1 MDSTPRNTL
10 RRGPNAHALQQAP
23 ELRQALVVGIDYYAK
38 LRPLRGSVN
47 DARAVAEALR
57 MNGDGTPNFGI
68 VAIKTASSADDPVTR
83 GDLKDGVR
91 RLFAASGEIAL
102 LYFAGHGHV
111 EETGGYL
118 CCSEND
124 RGDDGLSLAE
134 VLTLALASK
143 AQNRIIILDSCHS
156 GVAGNPAG
164 HSTAEL
170 SEGVTILTASTENQY
185 ALEADGGG
193 VFTALL
199 LDALGGAAA
208 NLIGDVTPGSAYAHI
223 DQSLGPWKQRPV
235 FKTNVTTFVSLRRV
249 PAPIALD
256 DLKKIAALFP
266 TRAFEFPLD
275 PSFEPELR
283 GRPDGALPPGA
294 TNTATFALL
303 QQYNRLNL
311 LKPVNAPHMWHA
323 AIESRG
329 CRLTALGEHYRQLV
343 ADGLI

>member
-1 MDSTPRNTL
+1 MARTPRNGL
-10 RRGPNAHALQQAP
+10 RTSAGAHSRLPDP
-23 ELRQALVVGIDYYAK
+23 ETRQALVVGIDYYSA

-47 DARAVAEALR
+47 DARAVADALR
-57 MNGDGTPNFGI
+57 LNGDGTPNFGR
-68 VAIKTASSADDPVTR
+68 VTLKTAASADEAVTR
-83 GDLKDGVR
+83 GMLKDGIR
-91 RLFAASGEIAL
+91 RLFAAEGEIAL

-118 CCSEND
+118 CCSENQ
-124 RGDDGLSLAE
+124 RGDDGLSLDE

-143 AQNRIIILDSCHS
+143 ARNRIIILDSCHS

-170 SEGVTILTASTENQY
+170 SEGVTILTASTAHQY
-185 ALEADGGG
+185 ALEEDGGG

-235 FKTNVTTFVSLRRV
+235 FKTNVTKFVSLRRV

-256 DLKKIAALFP
+256 DLRRIAALFP
-266 TRAFEFPLD
+266 TRGFVYPLD

-283 GRPDGALPPGA
+283 GRPHGAPAPDPA
-294 TNTATFALL
+294 NTAIFAIL

-311 LKPVNAPHMWHA
+311 LKPVDAPHMWHA
-323 AIESRG
+323 AIESKG

-343 ADGLI
+343 TDGLI

>member
-1 MDSTPRNTL
+1 MAPTPRNGL
-10 RRGPNAHALQQAP
+10 RRSAGAPSLHQAP
-23 ELRQALVVGIDYYAK
+23 ESRQALVVGIDYYAT
-38 LRPLRGSVN
+38 LRPLHGSVS
-47 DARAVAEALR
+47 DARAVADALR
-57 MNGDGTPNFGI
+57 LNGDGTPNFGS
-68 VAIKTASSADDPVTR
+68 VTLKTASSPDQPVTR
-83 GDLKDGVR
+83 GELKDGVR
-91 RLFAASGEIAL
+91 QLFAAEGDIAL

-118 CCSEND
+118 CCSENA

-170 SEGVTILTASTENQY
+170 SEGVTILTASTADQY
-185 ALEADGGG
+185 ALENAGGG

-208 NLIGDVTPGSAYAHI
+208 NLVGDVTPGSAYAHI

-235 FKTNVTTFVSLRRV
+235 FKTNVTKFVSLRRV

-256 DLKKIAALFP
+256 DLKKLAVLFP
-266 TRAFEFPLD
+266 ERGFVCPLD

-283 GRPDGALPPGA
+283 GRPDGAAPPDA
-294 TNTATFALL
+294 ANTAIFAIL
-303 QQYNRLNL
+303 QQFNRLNL
-311 LKPVNAPHMWHA
+311 LKPVDAPHMWHA
-323 AIESRG
+323 AIESKG

-343 ADGLI
+343 TDGLL